1 MKKKIILAC
10 SVCGKRNYSV
20 EPKKDQTVRLEI
32 KKYCPH
38 CNQHT
43 LHKQTI

>member
-1 MKKKIILAC
+1 MAKKMVLC
-10 SVCGKRNYSV
+10 CEECGSRNYSYP
-20 EPKKDQTVRLEI
+20 EKEGSTTRLEL

-43 LHKQTI
+43 LHKQTR